1 MQHLTVVILLQS
13 FSKSVKQEICC
24 SIVCIENQQNR
35 YYTPGRK
42 DGHSFRKNA
51 SMLLSRGQRSLVW
64 SPADARH
71 KFFQLVMM
79 FLWLWIII
87 ITRRE
92 FKQRIW
98 LNRGLY
104 CKQLSVLFTCL
115 RLNRKK
121 TFNVLERKI
130 SVSFSSL

>member
-1 MQHLTVVILLQS
+1 MQHLTVAILLQS

-98 LNRGLY
+98 LNKGLY
-104 CKQLSVLFTCL
+104 CKHLRVLLICL
-115 RLNRKK
+115 CLNTDNDFSHSQNRI
-121 TFNVLERKI
+121 RI
-130 SVSFSSL
+130 S